1 LKDDCETVRDYQ
13 PAEQTRKSYVRA
25 FYITI
30 IGNLLLVA
38 VKAVV
43 ASFTGSAALYAET
56 ANSASDVVYSL
67 LMVFGLWISQK
78 PPDHSHP
85 QGHSRFE
92 PLVGL
97 LVTFSMAFAGYQAA
111 STSILK
117 LLAGG
122 IAVKPGLPTLVLA
135 MTAITKGVMYYAI
148 LQLSQKT
155 QSPALHATAQDNL
168 TDVMTSSAAFL
179 GILGSYYV
187 SPLLDPIAGLLVS
200 AWIFKAVI
208 GLVLENIKYITGGS
222 ADKDIVEQILHI
234 TNSVPGVLR
243 VHELVTEYVG
253 PRLVVEMH
261 VNVRGDLPLTEA
273 HRIND
278 EIVNRVLHNVQ
289 DVDRV
294 YVHLEPENES

>member
-1 LKDDCETVRDYQ
+1 MKTIRDYQ
-13 PAEQTRKSYVRA
+13 PEEQTRKWYVRA
-25 FYITI
+25 FEITI

-38 VKAVV
+38 IKAVV
-43 ASFTGSAALYAET
+43 AAFTGSAALYAET

-67 LMVFGLWISQK
+67 LMVFGLLISQK
-78 PPDHSHP
+78 PPDPSHP

-97 LVTFSMAFAGYQAA
+97 VVTFSMAFAGYQAA
-111 STSILK
+111 YTSISK

-122 IAVKPGLPTLVLA
+122 VAVQPGWPTLVLVV
-135 MTAITKGVMYYAI
+135 TALTKGLMYYAI
-148 LQLSQKT
+148 LQLANKT
-155 QSPALHATAQDNL
+155 QSPALRATAQDNL
-168 TDVMTSSAAFL
+168 TDVMTSSAAFI

-187 SPLLDPIAGLLVS
+187 SPLLDPVAGLLVS

-208 GLVLENIKYITGGS
+208 GLAAENLKYVTGGS
-222 ADKDIVEQILHI
+222 ADAEIVEQILQL
-234 TNSVPGVLR
+234 TMAVPGVLK

-278 EIVNRVLHNVQ
+278 EIVSNILSNIK

-294 YVHLEPENES
+294 YVHLEPETES

>member
-1 LKDDCETVRDYQ
+1 
-13 PAEQTRKSYVRA
+13 
-25 FYITI
+25 
-30 IGNLLLVA
+30 
-38 VKAVV
+38 
-43 ASFTGSAALYAET
+43 
-56 ANSASDVVYSL
+56 
-67 LMVFGLWISQK
+67 
-78 PPDHSHP
+78 
-85 QGHSRFE
+85 
-92 PLVGL
+92 
-97 LVTFSMAFAGYQAA
+97 
-111 STSILK
+111 
-117 LLAGG
+117 
-122 IAVKPGLPTLVLA
+122 

>member
-1 LKDDCETVRDYQ
+1 MKTVRDYQ
-13 PAEQTRKSYVRA
+13 PAEQTRKSYVKA

-43 ASFTGSAALYAET
+43 ASLTGSAALYAET

-122 IAVKPGLPTLVLA
+122 IAVKPGLPTLVLV

-208 GLVLENIKYITGGS
+208 GLILENIKYITGGS
-222 ADKDIVEQILHI
+222 ADKDVVEQILHI